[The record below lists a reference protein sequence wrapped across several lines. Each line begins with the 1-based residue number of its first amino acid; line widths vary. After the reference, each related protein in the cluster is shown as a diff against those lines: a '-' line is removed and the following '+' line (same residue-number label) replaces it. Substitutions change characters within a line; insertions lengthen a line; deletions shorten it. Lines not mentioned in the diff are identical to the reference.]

1 MHKPGL
7 DATSVVDRS
16 MVYRVLGVI
25 CVALGF
31 FCIGPMVIDQQLV
44 NIALNMSPEKT
55 AVIMLSAAGVVL
67 FQRGFAGFIVLMLG
81 FLVAGAACE
90 RFYALDAVTTMA
102 VVGFPFLMLGVG
114 VLIFNPAH

>member
-7 DATSVVDRS
+7 DATSGVDRS

-55 AVIMLSAAGVVL
+55 SVMILSATGVVL
-67 FQRGFAGFIVLMLG
+67 FQRGIAGFIVLMLG
-81 FLVAGAACE
+81 FLIAGAACE
-90 RFYALDAVTTMA
+90 RYYALDAVTTMA
-102 VVGFPFLMLGVG
+102 VIGFPFLMLGVG
-114 VLIFNPAH
+114 VLIFHPDP